1 MSAQAPTVPEDRAS
15 SGIPGLD
22 DILGG
27 AGFPRNQMY
36 LVEGN
41 PGAGKTTLGLHFLME
56 GVRRGETVAYIVLA
70 ESEKALRRLA
80 RSHGWSLDGVSVIES
95 ADQSGDE
102 DQYSLFHPPEIERG
116 EARNTILG
124 EIDRLRPSRVVLDS
138 LSEVRLLAQDPL
150 RYRRQIL
157 TLRKFFDDRNITALL
172 LDFVS
177 EHDDRQLESLC
188 HGIVQLSQRTP
199 EYGGHRRRMRVT
211 KLRESAFRDGFHDFT
226 IDRGGLHVFPRL
238 VASEH
243 GRGLGFKQETCAS
256 GVPALDSLCGGGL
269 DRGTS
274 TLILGPAG
282 AGKSTL
288 SAVYAKAAME
298 RGEKV
303 AFFVFDEVPNTL
315 IVRGEGMSLNVR
327 AHLEAGRMIIRQIDP
342 AELAPGQFAHQVRH
356 AVEVQGATM
365 VIIDS
370 VNGYHSAMP
379 EENFL
384 SAHLHELLAY
394 LNQTNVVSI
403 MVMTQTGLVGMG
415 VASPIDLSYLAD
427 TVILLRYFEANS
439 EIRQAISVMKRRT
452 GPHERTI
459 RELNLDS
466 QGIRIGDPLT
476 QFHGIMSGQLVYG
489 GQDLMAQR
497 KTESANPNFE

>member
-1 MSAQAPTVPEDRAS
+1 MNYVQERAS

-27 AGFPRNQMY
+27 QGFPRNQMY

-41 PGAGKTTLGLHFLME
+41 PGAGKTTLGLQFLRE
-56 GVRRGETVAYIVLA
+56 GMRHGEKVAYIVLA
-70 ESEKALRRLA
+70 ESAKALRRLA
-80 RSHGWSLDGVSVIES
+80 SSHGWDISAVTIIES
-95 ADQSGDE
+95 ADQSGNGDE
-102 DQYSLFHPPEIERG
+102 DQYSLFHPSEVELG
-116 EARNTILG
+116 EASDTILG
-124 EIDRLRPSRVVLDS
+124 EIDRLRPDRVVIDS

-157 TLRKFFDDRNITALL
+157 TLRKFFDDREITALL
-172 LDFVS
+172 LDFVTDG
-177 EHDDRQLESLC
+177 DDRQLESLC
-188 HGIVQLSQRTP
+188 HGIIQLSQRTA

-211 KLRESAFRDGFHDFT
+211 KLRESAFRDGFHDFA
-226 IDRGGLHVFPRL
+226 IDKGGLEIFPRL

-243 GRGLGFKQETCAS
+243 GRGLGFKQETCSS
-256 GVPALDSLCGGGL
+256 GIPELDSLCGGGL

-274 TLILGPAG
+274 TLIIGPAG

-288 SAVYAKAAME
+288 SAIFAKAMVE

-315 IVRGEGMSLNVR
+315 IVRGEGMGLNIREHVD
-327 AHLEAGRMIIRQIDP
+327 AGRMLIRQVDP

-356 AVEVQGATM
+356 CVEALGCSM

-379 EENFL
+379 EERFL

-394 LNQTNVVSI
+394 LNQSNVVSLL
-403 MVMTQTGLVGMG
+403 VMTQIGLIGANV
-415 VASPIDLSYLAD
+415 VSPIDLSYLAD
-427 TVILLRYFEANS
+427 TVIVLRYFEAHS

-459 RELNLDS
+459 RELYIDAE
-466 QGIRIGDPLT
+466 GIRIGEPLT
-476 QFHGIMSGQLVYG
+476 DFSGVISGQLVYAG
-489 GQDLMAQR
+489 RDLISPAQA
-497 KTESANPNFE
+497 EPLASPDQQ

>member
-1 MSAQAPTVPEDRAS
+1 MSEQEERAS

-22 DILGG
+22 NILGG
-27 AGFPRNQMY
+27 SGFPRNQMY

-41 PGAGKTTLGLHFLME
+41 PGAGKTTLGLQFLIE

-80 RSHGWSLDGVSVIES
+80 RSHGWDLDEVVVIES
-95 ADQSGDE
+95 SDQSATE
-102 DQYSLFHPPEIERG
+102 EQYSLFHPSEIELG
-116 EARNTILG
+116 EASDTILG
-124 EIDRLRPSRVVLDS
+124 AIDRLRPSRVVLDS

-157 TLRKFFDDRNITALL
+157 TLRKFFDDRDITALL

-177 EHDDRQLESLC
+177 DGDDRQLESLC
-188 HGIVQLSQRTP
+188 HGIVELSHRTA
-199 EYGGHRRRMRVT
+199 EYGGHRRRLRVS
-211 KLRESAFRDGFHDFT
+211 KLRESAFRDGYHDFS
-226 IDRGGLHVFPRL
+226 IGKGGLQVFPRL
-238 VASEH
+238 IASEH
-243 GRGLGFKQETCAS
+243 GRNAGFKQETCS
-256 GVPALDSLCGGGL
+256 SNVPELDSLLGGGL

-288 SAVYAKAAME
+288 AAIYAKAAVE
-298 RGEKV
+298 RGERA

-315 IVRGEGMSLNVR
+315 IVRGEGMGLKVR
-327 AHLEAGRMIIRQIDP
+327 EHIESGHLLIRQVDP
-342 AELAPGQFAHQVRH
+342 AEMAPGQFAHQIRH
-356 AVEVQGATM
+356 AVEVQGARM

-379 EENFL
+379 DEQFL
-384 SAHLHELLAY
+384 SAHLHELLSY
-394 LNQTNVVSI
+394 LNQSNVVSI

-427 TVILLRYFEANS
+427 TVILLRYFEAHS

-459 RELNLDS
+459 RELSLDE
-466 QGIRIGDPLT
+466 QGVRVGAPLT
-476 QFHGIMSGQLVYG
+476 EFHGVMSGQLVYTG
-489 GQDLMAQR
+489 RQLLPQRRGEGDRADL
-497 KTESANPNFE
+497 K

>member
-1 MSAQAPTVPEDRAS
+1 MNYVQERAS

-27 AGFPRNQMY
+27 QGFPRNQMY

-41 PGAGKTTLGLHFLME
+41 PGAGKTTLGLQFLRE
-56 GVRRGETVAYIVLA
+56 GMRHGEKVAYIVLA
-70 ESEKALRRLA
+70 ESAKALRRLA
-80 RSHGWSLDGVSVIES
+80 SSHGWDISDVTIIES
-95 ADQSGDE
+95 ADQSGHSDE
-102 DQYSLFHPPEIERG
+102 DQYSLFHPSEVELG
-116 EARNTILG
+116 EASDTILG
-124 EIDRLRPSRVVLDS
+124 EIDRLRPDRVVIDS

-157 TLRKFFDDRNITALL
+157 TLRKFFDDREITALL
-172 LDFVS
+172 LDFVTDG
-177 EHDDRQLESLC
+177 DDRQLESLC
-188 HGIVQLSQRTP
+188 HGIIQLSQRTA

-211 KLRESAFRDGFHDFT
+211 KLRESAFRDGFHDFA
-226 IDRGGLHVFPRL
+226 IDKGGLEIFPRL

-243 GRGLGFKQETCAS
+243 GRGLGFKQETCSS
-256 GVPALDSLCGGGL
+256 GIPELDSLCGGGL

-274 TLILGPAG
+274 TLIIGPAG

-288 SAVYAKAAME
+288 SAIFAKAMVE

-315 IVRGEGMSLNVR
+315 IVRGQGMCLNIREHVD
-327 AHLEAGRMIIRQIDP
+327 AGRMLIRQVDP

-356 AVEVQGATM
+356 CVESLGCSM

-379 EENFL
+379 EERFL

-394 LNQTNVVSI
+394 LNQSNVVSL
-403 MVMTQTGLVGMG
+403 MVMTQTGLVGAN

-427 TVILLRYFEANS
+427 TVIVLRYFEAHS
-439 EIRQAISVMKRRT
+439 EIRQAITVMKRRT

-459 RELNLDS
+459 RELYIDAE
-466 QGIRIGDPLT
+466 GIRIGEPLT
-476 QFHGIMSGQLVYG
+476 DFSGVISGQLVYAG
-489 GQDLMAQR
+489 RDLLSPAQA
-497 KTESANPNFE
+497 ELLASPDHQ

>member
-1 MSAQAPTVPEDRAS
+1 MNYVQERAS

-27 AGFPRNQMY
+27 EGFPRNQMY

-41 PGAGKTTLGLHFLME
+41 PGAGKTTLGLQFLRE
-56 GVRRGETVAYIVLA
+56 GTRHGEKVAYIVLA
-70 ESEKALRRLA
+70 ESAKALRRLA
-80 RSHGWSLDGVSVIES
+80 HSHGWDISDVTIIES
-95 ADQSGDE
+95 ADQLGGAE
-102 DQYSLFHPPEIERG
+102 DQYSLFHPSEVELG
-116 EARNTILG
+116 EASDTILG
-124 EIDRLRPSRVVLDS
+124 EIDRLRPDRVVIDS

-157 TLRKFFDDRNITALL
+157 TLRKFFDDREITALL
-172 LDFVS
+172 LDFVTDG
-177 EHDDRQLESLC
+177 DDRQLESLC
-188 HGIVQLSQRTP
+188 HGIIQLSQRTA

-211 KLRESAFRDGFHDFT
+211 KLRESAFRDGYHDFA
-226 IDRGGLHVFPRL
+226 IDKGGLQIFPRL

-243 GRGLGFKQETCAS
+243 NRGLGFKQETCAS
-256 GVPALDSLCGGGL
+256 NIPELDSLCGGGL

-274 TLILGPAG
+274 TLVVGPAG

-288 SAVYAKAAME
+288 TAIFARAMVE

-303 AFFVFDEVPNTL
+303 GFFVFDEVPNTL
-315 IVRGEGMSLNVR
+315 IVRGEGMGLNIREHVD
-327 AHLEAGRMIIRQIDP
+327 AGRMLIRQVDP

-356 AVEVQGATM
+356 AVESLGCSM
-365 VIIDS
+365 IIIDS

-379 EENFL
+379 EEHFL
-384 SAHLHELLAY
+384 SAHLHELLSY
-394 LNQTNVVSI
+394 LNQTNVVSLL
-403 MVMTQTGLVGMG
+403 VMTQTGLIGAN
-415 VASPIDLSYLAD
+415 VASPVDLSYLAD

-459 RELNLDS
+459 RELYIDA
-466 QGIRIGDPLT
+466 QGIRIGAPLT
-476 QFHGIMSGQLVYG
+476 EFSGVISGQLVYAG
-489 GQDLMAQR
+489 RDLLSPQAGPLASTDQQ
-497 KTESANPNFE
+497 